1 MPIQFNEVP
10 GNMRVPL
17 WYAEFNAA
25 QSRFQTISRLL
36 LIGQKT
42 SSGIA
47 SANQPIQVTGNEDA
61 LFGLGSMLAAMYK
74 IARRNAPFQEIWA
87 LPLADDGSGVFAT
100 GKFVI
105 ATAPAASAGTLSV
118 YIGETRVRVAVST
131 ADNDAAIAARLV
143 AAINAEVNLP
153 VTAAQG
159 VDDATDEVLVTA
171 RHKGALGNKIMLH
184 VDYRGDEGVLA
195 AELVTVTGMAS
206 GAGDPEIDDGLA
218 NLGDD
223 EFDFIAAPYT
233 DAANLGH
240 INAFLSGSSG
250 RWSPSKQLYGGYFSA
265 KDDTSANL
273 GTFGNGLN
281 DPHVS
286 VMGYYKSPSAPWKWA
301 AAYAAKAAQ
310 HLSDPPELSR
320 PLHTLVMEGIWPAK
334 LIADRFR
341 TEQRQA
347 LYYDGIAASH
357 VRRSGEVCIDRAVT
371 TYQSN
376 PWGIPDASW
385 LDVETLYQGA
395 YAIRYLRA
403 KVVGTWGRASL
414 RDENQFGI
422 QGVATPDAVRD
433 TVVHGYREL
442 SALNVVENE
451 DLFEELVIVERNAI
465 DANRLDI
472 FIPIDHVNQLRVI
485 GVNVTSHLQFEQPVT
500 AAA

>member
-1 MPIQFNEVP
+1 MTIQFNEIT
-10 GNMRVPL
+10 GNQRVPL

-25 QSRFQTISRLL
+25 QSPYQSISRLL
-36 LIGQKT
+36 LIGQKAAAGT
-42 SSGIA
+42 ATAGV
-47 SANQPIQVTGNEDA
+47 PIQVTSNEDG

-74 IARRNAPFQEIWA
+74 ISRRNAPFQEIWC
-87 LPLADDGSGVFAT
+87 LPLADDAAGVVAT

-105 ATAPAASAGTLSV
+105 GGSPPASAGTLSV
-118 YIGETRVRVAVST
+118 WIGKERVRVAVST
-131 ADNDAAIAARLV
+131 ADTDSAIAARLV
-143 AAINAEVNLP
+143 AAINATAGLP

-159 VDDATDEVLVTA
+159 GVGAEKEVIITA
-171 RHKGALGNKIMLH
+171 RHKGALGNKIKLH
-184 VDYRGDEGVLA
+184 IDYYGDDNLLA
-195 AELVTVTGMAS
+195 SELVTVTPMAG
-206 GAGDPEIDDGLA
+206 GAGDPVINAALA
-218 NLGDD
+218 ALGD
-223 EFDFIAAPYT
+223 EEYDFIGSPYADLT
-233 DAANLGH
+233 NLGH
-240 INAFLSGSSG
+240 VNAFLSGSSG
-250 RWSPSKQLYGGYFSA
+250 RWSPASQLYGGYFTA

-281 DPHVS
+281 DPHVTI
-286 VMGYYKSPSAPWKWA
+286 MGYYNSPSPPWEWA

-320 PLHTLVMEGIWPAK
+320 PLHTLVLEGILPAK
-334 LIADRFR
+334 LIADRFGKV
-341 TEQRQA
+341 QRQA

-371 TYQSN
+371 TYQLN

-385 LDVETLYQGA
+385 LDIETMYQGA

-414 RDENQFGI
+414 RDDNPFGV

-433 TVVHGYREL
+433 TIIHGYREL

-451 DLFEELVIVERNAI
+451 DLFETLVIVERNRI

-485 GVNVTSHLQFEQPVT
+485 AVNVTSYLNFEQPV
-500 AAA
+500 AA